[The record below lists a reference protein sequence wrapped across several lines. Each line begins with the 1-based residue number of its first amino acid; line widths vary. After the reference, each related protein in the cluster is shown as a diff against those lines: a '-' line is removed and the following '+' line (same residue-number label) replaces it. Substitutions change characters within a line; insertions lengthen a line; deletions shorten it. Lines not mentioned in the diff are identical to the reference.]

1 MSKITLVQVGKNDLS
16 EKYSMPDN
24 VQWLVIEPENLSERI
39 AQLNAEEKKQHRRLQ
54 FNMAFIT
61 DMDEKTDLMAL
72 DNFVVAYTVFYTDRI
87 DAQTESQSYFFKKK
101 MAKVILDKDMDEFMS
116 NLGCKFFSGQYGD
129 TAATNVGN
137 YIINPSYKGEY
148 KIEGGKYLVLV
159 DIYWRFH

>member
-61 DMDEKTDLMAL
+61 DMDETTDLMAL
-72 DNFVVAYTVFYTDRI
+72 DNFVA
-87 DAQTESQSYFFKKK
+87 AQYFILTELTLKLKVRVTFLRKK
-101 MAKVILDKDMDEFMS
+101 
-116 NLGCKFFSGQYGD
+116 
-129 TAATNVGN
+129 
-137 YIINPSYKGEY
+137 
-148 KIEGGKYLVLV
+148 
-159 DIYWRFH
+159 

>member
-61 DMDEKTDLMAL
+61 DMDETTDLMAL
-72 DNFVVAYTVFYTDRI
+72 DNFVAAYKVFYTDGI
-87 DAQTESQSYFFKKK
+87 DAQTESQSHFFKKK
-101 MAKVILDKDMDEFMS
+101 WLKLF
-116 NLGCKFFSGQYGD
+116 
-129 TAATNVGN
+129 
-137 YIINPSYKGEY
+137 
-148 KIEGGKYLVLV
+148 
-159 DIYWRFH
+159 

>member
-61 DMDEKTDLMAL
+61 DMDETTDLMTL
-72 DNFVVAYTVFYTDRI
+72 DNFVVAYTVFYTDGI

-101 MAKVILDKDMDEFMS
+101 RLKLF
-116 NLGCKFFSGQYGD
+116 
-129 TAATNVGN
+129 
-137 YIINPSYKGEY
+137 
-148 KIEGGKYLVLV
+148 
-159 DIYWRFH
+159 